1 MDLTASYERVVPAP
15 VRDRYEMREVRN
27 AAAVLAATSPAEFA
41 DLVGVLDWFSIEE
54 ADIVDPGRNKSD
66 LAARIDDR
74 FRRLGWREGRHDVT
88 IESRLRLM
96 PWSPAGEAGP
106 VERTTS
112 VVSEGYKMDNVKG
125 RVAIDV
131 EWNAKDGNLDRD
143 VSAYRAL
150 YDAGIIDAG
159 VIITRTQD
167 DLRAWAV
174 ELDDAT
180 TKFGTTTTTNLE
192 KLQPRLTR
200 GDGGGCPILAVAI
213 CRRTVRAGTGGG
225 SVDDLVPA
233 GPWQPDLPYPD
244 PSASAPDRGGRGQ
257 SGSP

>member
-1 MDLTASYERVVPAP
+1 MDLTASYERVVPAR
-15 VRDRYEMREVRN
+15 VRDRYELREVRN
-27 AAAVLAATSPAEFA
+27 AAAVLAATSPEEFA

-66 LAARIDDR
+66 LAARIDER

-96 PWSPAGEAGP
+96 PWAPAGEAVP
-106 VERTTS
+106 LERSTQ

-150 YDAGIIDAG
+150 YEGGIIDAG

-174 ELDDAT
+174 ELDDST

-213 CRRTVRAGTGGG
+213 CRRTIRSG
-225 SVDDLVPA
+225 SDAPAFDDLVPA

-244 PSASAPDRGGRGQ
+244 PAGPPGAPAGTQ